1 MADVT
6 DVGQAVCVPYDPT
19 IYMGTARYYARG
31 RPPYSRELVSTL
43 TAELALDGSVG
54 SSTSAVVP
62 ARSPPSSPR
71 DLPAGCSGIGPA
83 IPKS

>member
-43 TAELALDGSVG
+43 TAELSWRHDDRPRQFTRTTERVG
-54 SSTSAVVP
+54 DHA
-62 ARSPPSSPR
+62 
-71 DLPAGCSGIGPA
+71 
-83 IPKS
+83 